1 MSLFDRKPFT
11 WLVDPFILVCLGL
24 GNVIVNFIL
33 YGFLGYGDN
42 SFFRFGPP
50 VEFLSTKIEGYGGYF
65 LLLGTFFINSLL
77 YASIYEVLQQWLYL
91 EVQNKSVQLRYGI
104 PKTLISVNF
113 YNVYLILNSFY
124 IVQSSSVQLSFMLS
138 TLLAQIIATTYINI
152 KFINE
157 KKKFELPIVD
167 PG

>member
-1 MSLFDRKPFT
+1 M
-11 WLVDPFILVCLGL
+11 
-24 GNVIVNFIL
+24 
-33 YGFLGYGDN
+33 GYGGH

-50 VEFLSTKIEGYGGYF
+50 VEFLSTKIEGFGGYF
-65 LLLGTFFINSLL
+65 LLLGTFFLNSLM

-91 EVQNKSVQLRYGI
+91 EVQNKDAELRYGV

-124 IVQSSSVQLSFMLS
+124 IVQSSSVQLTFMLV

-157 KKKFELPIVD
+157 KKFDLPIVD